1 MSHPKSS
8 TSFTQRLAEFRQF
21 LEKEL
26 EAPITVLD
34 PSALLVL
41 SDLCSFLEVDEEQ
54 VLGPAASE
62 AIRNFTV

>member
-8 TSFTQRLAEFRQF
+8 TSFTHRLVDFRKF

-34 PSALLVL
+34 ASALLVL
-41 SDLCSFLEVDEEQ
+41 SDLCDFLEVDEKE
-54 VLGPAASE
+54 VLGQAASE